1 MELLRQHPFRAYP
14 VTTHDQEFLGLV
26 KRTTLLRHLGRC
38 VSLCACVW
46 CVWRRVIQWPWPAP
60 AALTSTHHHPTH
72 EGRVFRAKG
81 LMEEL
86 QRLMPLDVHLKKVP
100 PPPPPVAPP
109 RPPSSPPPPLAF
121 GKGKTMDPA
130 AVAAAAS
137 SSPSSWHQQQQ
148 QQHQRRQSSKAKD
161 GDSGGKFGRS
171 SSTSSLQSLMRGEEG
186 GGWRGRGGKE
196 RRRRHVK
203 LEVVVRPP
211 EETQKALEVCVWM
224 CVWAG
229 QGGGDVRLPASA
241 PIHPFIPT
249 SPNTQELLDSTLDIR
264 QANDVSV
271 DPSAFRVSELTPLS
285 DVYVFFDLIRTNRVF
300 VVSYGAF
307 VRRLA

>member
-1 MELLRQHPFRAYP
+1 MCVRA
-14 VTTHDQEFLGLV
+14 
-26 KRTTLLRHLGRC
+26 C
-38 VSLCACVW
+38 VPLSLCLFRVHT
-46 CVWRRVIQWPWPAP
+46 VWRRVIQLPWPAP
-60 AALTSTHHHPTH
+60 PALTSKQLTTPQLTTTHA
-72 EGRVFRAKG
+72 GRVFRAKG

-100 PPPPPVAPP
+100 PPPPPPVAPP
-109 RPPSSPPPPLAF
+109 RPPSPPPPSLAF

-130 AVAAAAS
+130 AVAAAGAS
-137 SSPSSWHQQQQ
+137 SSPSSWHHHQ
-148 QQHQRRQSSKAKD
+148 QQHQRRRSSKGKD
-161 GDSGGKFGRS
+161 GDGGGKFGRS

-211 EETQKALEVCVWM
+211 EETQKALEVGVWVG
-224 CVWAG
+224 VWAG
-229 QGGGDVRLPASA
+229 HGVCVCAATACFRTRPS
-241 PIHPFIPT
+241 IHPFIPKT
-249 SPNTQELLDSTLDIR
+249 TPNTQELLDSTLDIR
-264 QANDVSV
+264 QAHDVSV

-300 VVSYGAF
+300 VVSYGAS
-307 VRRLA
+307 LC